1 MKIVLTGG
9 GTGGHFYPL
18 IAVAEELN
26 NIIDEEKLI
35 NTKLIYM
42 SDVPYDKRML
52 DEKEIRFKKVTS
64 GKIRRYFSL
73 LNIIDSFK
81 IVFGTLKA
89 LWSVY
94 TDFPDVVFGKGGYAS
109 FPVLFAAMFFRIPVV
124 IHESDAVPGR
134 VNKWASKFAKRVAV
148 SFPESISYFPEKAKK
163 KIAVV
168 GNPVRESLIRLPK
181 EGFSEF
187 LQLDK
192 GLPVVFILGG
202 SQGSQRIN
210 DIVVD
215 MASELVDKYQ
225 VIHQCGKNN
234 FKEVEGRVSVALLN
248 SPFKNRYRVFGFLN
262 DSAMKMAA
270 AASDIIISRAGSS
283 AIFEI
288 AAWGKPSILIPLSGS
303 AQDHQRENAYAFAR
317 TGASEVVEEKN
328 FSPHVLL
335 SEINRILSQ
344 KDQLEE
350 IKKKA
355 NQFYKPQAGHQIAR
369 EIINLALEHA

>member
-42 SDVPYDKRML
+42 SDAPYDKRML
-52 DEKEIRFKKVTS
+52 DEKEIKFRKITS
-64 GKIRRYFSL
+64 GKIRRYFSF
-73 LNIIDSFK
+73 LNITDAIK
-81 IVFGTLKA
+81 IILGTIRTLF
-89 LWSVY
+89 VIY
-94 TDFPDVVFGKGGYAS
+94 TEFPDVVFGKGGYAS
-109 FPVLFAAMFFRIPVV
+109 FPVIFAARFFRIPVV
-124 IHESDAVPGR
+124 IHESDVVPGR
-134 VNKWASKFAKRVAV
+134 VNKWASKFAKRIAV
-148 SFPESISYFPEKAKK
+148 SFPESINHFPEKTRN

-192 GLPVVFILGG
+192 SVPVVFILGG
-202 SQGSQRIN
+202 SQGSQKIN
-210 DIVVD
+210 NIVVD
-215 MASELVDKYQ
+215 MASELSSKYQ
-225 VIHQCGKNN
+225 VIHQCGKIN
-234 FKEVEGRVSVALLN
+234 FKETEGRVAVALEN

-262 DSAMKMAA
+262 ESAMKMSA

-288 AAWGKPSILIPLSGS
+288 ASWGKPSILIPLTGS

-317 TGASEVVEEKN
+317 TGASEVIEERN
-328 FSPHVLL
+328 LSPHILL
-335 SEINRILSQ
+335 SEIDRILSQ
-344 KDQLEE
+344 KEQLEE
-350 IKKKA
+350 VRIKA
-355 NQFYKPQAGHQIAR
+355 NQFYKPNAGHQIAR
-369 EIINLALEHA
+369 EIINIALEHA

>member
-42 SDVPYDKRML
+42 SDDPYDRKML
-52 DEKEIRFKKVTS
+52 SEKDIKFKKVTS

-73 LNIIDSFK
+73 LNITDIFK
-81 IVFGTLKA
+81 IIFGTLKA

-94 TDFPDVVFGKGGYAS
+94 SDFPDVVFGKGGYAS
-109 FPVLFAAMFFRIPVV
+109 FPVLFSARFLRIPVV

-148 SFPESISYFPEKAKK
+148 SFPESIDYFPESARK

-168 GNPVRESLIRLPK
+168 GNPVRESLVHLPK

-187 LQLDK
+187 LELDK
-192 GLPVVFILGG
+192 SLPVIFILGG
-202 SQGSQRIN
+202 SQGSQKIN
-210 DIVVD
+210 DIVVS
-215 MASELVDKYQ
+215 MASELVGKYQ

-234 FKEVEGRVSVALLN
+234 LKEIEGRVEVALFE
-248 SPFKNRYRVFGFLN
+248 SPFKKRYRVFGFLN
-262 DSAMKMAA
+262 ESAMKMAA

-288 AAWGKPSILIPLSGS
+288 SAWGKPSILIPLTGS

-317 TGASEVVEEKN
+317 TGASEVIEERN
-328 FSPHVLL
+328 LSPHILL
-335 SEINRILSQ
+335 SEVNRILSQ

-350 IKKKA
+350 VKKKA
-355 NQFYKPQAGHQIAR
+355 NQFYKPDAGHQIAR
-369 EIINLALEHA
+369 EIMNLALEHA

>member
-1 MKIVLTGG
+1 MKIILTGG

-26 NIIDEEKLI
+26 NIIDEDKLM

-42 SDVPYDKRML
+42 SDKPYNKRL
-52 DEKEIRFKKVTS
+52 LSEKEIKFKKVTS

-73 LNIIDSFK
+73 LNITDVIK
-81 IVFGTLKA
+81 IFLGALRA
-89 LWSVY
+89 LWTVY
-94 TDFPDVVFGKGGYAS
+94 NDFPDVVFGKGGYAS
-109 FPVLFAAMFFRIPVV
+109 FPVLFAARFFRIPVV
-124 IHESDAVPGR
+124 IHESDTVPGR
-134 VNKWASKFAKRVAV
+134 VNKWASKFAKRIAV
-148 SFPESISYFPEKAKK
+148 SFPESVSYFPEKSRK

-168 GNPVRESLIRLPK
+168 GNPVRKDLVHLPK

-192 GLPVVFILGG
+192 NLPVIFILGG

-210 DIVVD
+210 DVIVD

-225 VIHQCGKNN
+225 IIHQCGKNN
-234 FKEVEGRVSVALLN
+234 FKEVQGRVNVSLEK

-262 DSAMKMAA
+262 ESAMKMAA
-270 AASDIIISRAGSS
+270 AASNIVISRAGSS

-288 AAWGKPSILIPLSGS
+288 AAWGKPSILIPLSNS

-317 TGASEVVEEKN
+317 TGASEVIEERN
-328 FSPHVLL
+328 LSPHILL

-344 KDQLEE
+344 KNSLED
-350 IKKKA
+350 IKSKA
-355 NQFYKPQAGHQIAR
+355 NQFYKPEAGHQIAR

>member
-26 NIIDEEKLI
+26 KIIDEEKLI

-42 SDVPYDKRML
+42 SDDPYDKRLL
-52 DEKEIRFKKVTS
+52 DEKDIKFRKIS
-64 GKIRRYFSL
+64 AGKIRRYFSL
-73 LNIIDSFK
+73 LNIIDFFK
-81 IVFGTLKA
+81 IIFGTLKA
-89 LWSVY
+89 MWNIY

-109 FPVLFAAMFFRIPVV
+109 FPVLFSARFFRIPVV

-134 VNKWASKFAKRVAV
+134 VNKWASKFARRVAI
-148 SFPESISYFPEKAKK
+148 SFSESINYFPEKTRK

-168 GNPVRESLIRLPK
+168 GNPVRENLVRLPK

-187 LQLDK
+187 LELDK
-192 GLPVVFILGG
+192 SVPVVFILGG
-202 SQGSQRIN
+202 SQGAQKIN

-215 MASELVDKYQ
+215 MASELAAKYQ

-234 FKEVEGRVSVALLN
+234 FKEVEGRAAVALEK

-262 DSAMKMAA
+262 ESAMKMAA

-317 TGASEVVEEKN
+317 TGASEVIEEKN
-328 FSPHVLL
+328 LSPHILL
-335 SEINRILSQ
+335 SEIGRILSQ
-344 KDQLEE
+344 KDQLED
-350 IKKKA
+350 IKHKA
-355 NQFYKPQAGHQIAR
+355 NQFYKPEAGRQIAR